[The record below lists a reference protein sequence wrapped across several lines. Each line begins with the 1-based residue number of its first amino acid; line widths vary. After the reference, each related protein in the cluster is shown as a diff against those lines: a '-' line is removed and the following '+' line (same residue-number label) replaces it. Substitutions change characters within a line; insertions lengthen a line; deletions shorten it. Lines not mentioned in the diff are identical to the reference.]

1 MHIFEITDSARRM
14 IQPCKCSDT
23 TLGGERERQVI
34 TRGHRDDWVDEVRLS
49 ERCRGELGEVLNS
62 SENEQ

>member
-1 MHIFEITDSARRM
+1 MV
-14 IQPCKCSDT
+14 QPCKCSDT

-34 TRGHRDDWVDEVRLS
+34 ARGHHDGRVDEVRLS
-49 ERCRGELGEVLNS
+49 ERCRGELGEVLDS

>member
-14 IQPCKCSDT
+14 VQPCKCSDT

-34 TRGHRDDWVDEVRLS
+34 TRGHHDGWVDEVRLS
-49 ERCRGELGEVLNS
+49 ERCRGELGEVWDS

>member
-1 MHIFEITDSARRM
+1 MV
-14 IQPCKCSDT
+14 QPCKCSDT

-34 TRGHRDDWVDEVRLS
+34 TRGHHDDWVDEVRLS
-49 ERCRGELGEVLNS
+49 ERCWGELGEVLDS